1 MALSCVHCPAATGV
15 HGSGL
20 RSPQKKTE
28 PVSNKHHRHGVRPYA
43 GWLVFASA
51 LGCAWFLVLTA
62 IDMPFWTGD
71 LSPLEVTRTISTDAG
86 PAGADPRPIP
96 DDVES
101 DPADTGGSATEPTPP
116 APPTVG
122 RDGGLLART
131 AESRRADAPLASRT
145 TPQQATIQEANPPS
159 SRRAAVTVRAGHG
172 DPAGSPT
179 GRSTGLGRTATHLAN
194 PDLPDLRHAVE
205 PLQTPADQFQA
216 LMLEAIQVSLGLD
229 MEAWDLDVDDAV
241 SPPAWHA
248 APGEQPPG
256 DDRFPIGRGPGA
268 PVEEPPSD
276 VDDQWAD
283 SLPDETGAAVA
294 ETQDTQPT
302 HAKETQDTQ
311 PTHAKETQDA
321 QPVHFPGPPDA
332 AGMATP
338 DAPCP
343 PEEP

>member
-1 MALSCVHCPAATGV
+1 M
-15 HGSGL
+15 
-20 RSPQKKTE
+20 
-28 PVSNKHHRHGVRPYA
+28 SNKHHRHGVRPYA

-71 LSPLEVTRTISTDAG
+71 LSPLEVTRTISTDAD
-86 PAGADPRPIP
+86 PAGADPRSTP

-101 DPADTGGSATEPTPP
+101 DPADTGGSATEPAPP
-116 APPTVG
+116 APSTVG
-122 RDGGLLART
+122 RDGDLLART

-179 GRSTGLGRTATHLAN
+179 GRSMGPGRTATHLA
-194 PDLPDLRHAVE
+194 DPDLRHEVE

-229 MEAWDLDVDDAV
+229 LEAWDLDEDDAV
-241 SPPAWHA
+241 PSPAWHA

-294 ETQDTQPT
+294 EPRDV
-302 HAKETQDTQ
+302 
-311 PTHAKETQDA
+311 
-321 QPVHFPGPPDA
+321 QPVHSPGPLGA
-332 AGMATP
+332 AGMTTP
-338 DAPCP
+338 DGLCS

>member
-71 LSPLEVTRTISTDAG
+71 LSPLEVTRTISTDAD
-86 PAGADPRPIP
+86 PAGADPRSTP

-101 DPADTGGSATEPTPP
+101 DPADTGGSATEPAPP
-116 APPTVG
+116 APSTVG
-122 RDGGLLART
+122 RDGDLLART

-159 SRRAAVTVRAGHG
+159 SRRAAVTVRGGRG

-179 GRSTGLGRTATHLAN
+179 GRSMGLGRAATHQAD
-194 PDLPDLRHAVE
+194 PGLRNEVE
-205 PLQTPADQFQA
+205 PLQTSADQFQT

-229 MEAWDLDVDDAV
+229 LEAWDLDEDDAV
-241 SPPAWHA
+241 PSPAWHA

-294 ETQDTQPT
+294 EPRDV
-302 HAKETQDTQ
+302 
-311 PTHAKETQDA
+311 
-321 QPVHFPGPPDA
+321 QPVHSPGPLGA
-332 AGMATP
+332 AGMTTP
-338 DAPCP
+338 DGLCS